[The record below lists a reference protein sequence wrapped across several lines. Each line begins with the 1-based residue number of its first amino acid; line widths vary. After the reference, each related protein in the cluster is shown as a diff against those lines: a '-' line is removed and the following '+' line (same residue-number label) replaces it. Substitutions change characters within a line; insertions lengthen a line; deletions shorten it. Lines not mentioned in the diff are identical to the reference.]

1 MQGFLSQCGI
11 NKFQPLPSSSQ
22 TVSTSAISISA
33 QPFGRV
39 SVSQQQQQQQL
50 AYQQQQQQQQL
61 AFQQQQAQQ
70 LALQQQQLVLQQQA
84 QQLALQQQ
92 QLAQQQQALRQQQ
105 QPSSGQVFLG
115 GQQVYT
121 QPIYSQPVCVF
132 TKNGRVVG
140 YGKLP

>member
-11 NKFQPLPSSSQ
+11 DKFQPLPSSSQ
-22 TVSTSAISISA
+22 TVNTSAISISA

-39 SVSQQQQQQQL
+39 SVSHK
-50 AYQQQQQQQQL
+50 
-61 AFQQQQAQQ
+61 QQQQAQQ
-70 LALQQQQLVLQQQA
+70 LALQQQQAQQQLA
-84 QQLALQQQ
+84 FQQQQLALQQQ

-105 QPSSGQVFLG
+105 LALQQHQPSYSQVFLG

-121 QPIYSQPVCVF
+121 QPIYTQPVCVF

-140 YGKLP
+140 YGKFP

>member
-11 NKFQPLPSSSQ
+11 DKFQPLPSSSQ

-39 SVSQQQQQQQL
+39 SVRQK
-50 AYQQQQQQQQL
+50 
-61 AFQQQQAQQ
+61 QQQQAQQ
-70 LALQQQQLVLQQQA
+70 LALQQQQAQQQLALQQQQA
-84 QQLALQQQ
+84 QQQLAFQQQQLALQQQ

-105 QPSSGQVFLG
+105 LALQQPSNSQVFLG

-121 QPIYSQPVCVF
+121 QPIYTQPVCVF
-132 TKNGRVVG
+132 TKNGHIVG
-140 YGKLP
+140 YGKFP

>member
-11 NKFQPLPSSSQ
+11 DKFQPLPSSSQ

-39 SVSQQQQQQQL
+39 SVSQK
-50 AYQQQQQQQQL
+50 
-61 AFQQQQAQQ
+61 QQQQAQQ
-70 LALQQQQLVLQQQA
+70 LALQQQQAQQQLA
-84 QQLALQQQ
+84 FQQQQQQLALQQQ

-105 QPSSGQVFLG
+105 LALQQPQPSYGQVFLG

-121 QPIYSQPVCVF
+121 QPIYTQPVCVF
-132 TKNGRVVG
+132 TKNGHVVG
-140 YGKLP
+140 YGKFP